1 VLIKVPYM
9 RLGSRQCWES
19 VTYFANPDLCLM
31 DPDPDPTP
39 FFNDSKDAKK
49 IIFIFFLKTYPQA
62 HYLQS

>member
-1 VLIKVPYM
+1 
-9 RLGSRQCWES
+9 
-19 VTYFANPDLCLM
+19 M

-49 IIFIFFLKTYPQA
+49 IIFFIFFLVTYPQA